1 MVVDL
6 ESICFHKVLSKVKKY
21 LDSGRL
27 SRFRRVGSMSRC
39 IDW

>member
-27 SRFRRVGSMSRC
+27 SRVGSMSRC